1 MKTIEI
7 TVDVQGNSTVETKGF
22 AGFECVE
29 ASKFVEQ
36 SLGKQLELQT
46 TAEFFMPASTQ
57 SELKNS
63 NSG

>member
-7 TVDVQGNSTVETKGF
+7 TVDAQGNSTVETKGF
-22 AGFECVE
+22 AGSECVE

-36 SLGKQLELQT
+36 SLGKQLDLQT

-57 SELKNS
+57 CELKNS